1 MTMSKQDVLFYC
13 FKVQEMSRQDVLF
26 YCCRVQEIMLDNQK
40 EAGRIPRTVDC
51 ELTCDLG
58 QTSFTGSG
66 LPCTFVWSFIWS
78 VGCALFQTTNLGP
91 VWECCCGTFCH
102 YGTFCH

>member
-1 MTMSKQDVLFYC
+1 MMSK
-13 FKVQEMSRQDVLF
+13 QDVLF

-58 QTSFTGSG
+58 QTSLTGSA
-66 LPCTFVWSFIWS
+66 LPQTFVWSFICS
-78 VGCALFQTTNLGP
+78 VGCALFQTINLGP
-91 VWECCCGTFCH
+91 VWACCLS
-102 YGTFCH
+102 